1 MAYNRGL
8 EMIKLFN
15 LAQIYINCDKYVA
28 GKPFDDAV
36 VTLETYRS
44 MFKHKYYSDVYTD
57 E

>member
-8 EMIKLFN
+8 EMIKLFD

-44 MFKHKYYSDVYTD
+44 MFKHKYFSDVYTD